1 MPAGARDC
9 GEVAQEFKKTGRAT
23 IERTTGIN
31 FINERSLSQAFLGLH
46 GFYSSEAGLCESPM
60 RNNGKASLRLGEDHF
75 VHKNGIVE
83 VSRLIQDSDFDE
95 LGA

>member
-1 MPAGARDC
+1 MPAGASDC

-46 GFYSSEAGLCESPM
+46 GFYSRERGLSE
-60 RNNGKASLRLGEDHF
+60 
-75 VHKNGIVE
+75 
-83 VSRLIQDSDFDE
+83 
-95 LGA
+95 